1 MNPKDFRAW
10 AHELADWM
18 ADYVEDS
25 GRFPIQP
32 DVEPGQLRAQ
42 FDPHPPADPQPFEST
57 FADFRQKVVPGV
69 THWNHPGWFAYFPAN
84 HSPPSILAEM
94 LTATLGAQCMSWETS
109 PVATELEEVIMSWL
123 GQMLD
128 LPDDFT
134 GVIQDTAS
142 TATLVALLTARE
154 RATRHEWGTAGPSS
168 ARPHRIYTT
177 EHAHS
182 SVAKAVKLAGFGLDN
197 LVTVSADTSFRMDPV
212 DLERAIAADH
222 AAGYHPT
229 AVVAT
234 VCTTSSTSVD
244 PLPAI
249 GEVAREHDLW
259 MHVDAAYLGSLAIL
273 PEHRKLLDGIEYAD
287 SFVFNPHK
295 WLFTNF
301 DCSAYFVRDVD
312 ALLRTF
318 STSPE
323 YLKTA
328 NDDEVKNFRD
338 WGIQLGRRFRALKL
352 WFVIRSYGV
361 EGLRE
366 KLRHH
371 LGLGRHVA
379 QTVGEW
385 SDFEVIGPTDHGLT
399 CLRWNGANA
408 NISAADLDTA
418 NAAILARANAPND
431 VRFTHT
437 KLDGRYVI
445 RFCVGQLYTEREH
458 VELGLQRLRD
468 AADAVAM
475 EALG

>member
-1 MNPKDFRAW
+1 MDPKDFRSW
-10 AHELADWM
+10 AHELVDWM

-25 GRFPIQP
+25 GRYPIQP
-32 DVEPGQLRAQ
+32 DVAPGEMRAQ
-42 FDPHPPADPQPFEST
+42 FDIAPPESAEPFEQI
-57 FADFRQKVVPGV
+57 FRDFQDKVVPGV

-109 PVATELEEVIMSWL
+109 PVATELEEVVMDWL
-123 GQMLD
+123 AQMLD
-128 LPDDFT
+128 LPDGFT

-154 RATRHEWGTAGPSS
+154 RATDNRWGSEGPQ
-168 ARPHRIYTT
+168 AAKAHRIYTS

-182 SVAKAVKLAGFGLDN
+182 SVAKAVKLAGFGLEN
-197 LVTVSADTSFRMDPV
+197 LVLIPGDEQHRMDAEALRQAV
-212 DLERAIAADH
+212 ERDIDLGH
-222 AAGYHPT
+222 LPT

-234 VCTTSSTSVD
+234 IGTTSTTSID
-244 PLPAI
+244 PVRAI
-249 GEVAREHDLW
+249 GELAKEYGVW
-259 MHVDAAYLGSLAIL
+259 FHVDGAYAASLGIL
-273 PEHRKLLDGIEYAD
+273 PERRDLLDGLEHAD

-301 DCSAYFVRDVD
+301 DCSAYYVRDVD

-328 NDDEVKNFRD
+328 HDADVKNFRD

-371 LGLGRHVA
+371 LELGDFVA
-379 QTVGEW
+379 ETIGGW
-385 SDFEVIGPTDHGLT
+385 NDFEIVGPTDQGLT
-399 CLRWNGANA
+399 CFRWTGGDDAANA
-408 NISAADLDTA
+408 ELMR
-418 NAAILARANAPND
+418 RANEPND

-437 KLDGRYVI
+437 AIDGRFVI

-458 VELGLQRLRD
+458 VELGLRRIRE
-468 AADAVAM
+468 AADS
-475 EALG
+475 LPR